1 MDPRLAERNIV
12 EYLYNALGGPSLL
25 LGRSTVKV
33 TNIFSHFLTLGVSAD
48 DLPEL
53 QHKLRR
59 VAHVSSRIAHPARQ
73 AGPRPL
79 YAVRGQNATPDGHVF
94 SRGSTPRAAR
104 APLCLALAARKAAH
118 STGSH
123 HFHPGGASNTEP
135 KPGTARELRAA
146 RSTLAGGARTA
157 FTGRYRLATASQPL
171 RRTEPPG
178 RETARACSIC
188 VARPYHRPTALTLL

>member
-59 VAHVSSRIAHPARQ
+59 VAHVSSHDIDT
-73 AGPRPL
+73 
-79 YAVRGQNATPDGHVF
+79 AVATL
-94 SRGSTPRAAR
+94 RME
-104 APLCLALAARKAAH
+104 ALIKYGL
-118 STGSH
+118 S
-123 HFHPGGASNTEP
+123 
-135 KPGTARELRAA
+135 
-146 RSTLAGGARTA
+146 
-157 FTGRYRLATASQPL
+157 
-171 RRTEPPG
+171 
-178 RETARACSIC
+178 
-188 VARPYHRPTALTLL
+188 VDVD